1 MSSVRFWIKA
11 SAAIGLSL
19 PLFLSV
25 QAVSA
30 QALAAQNG
38 PVSHREAV
46 DDLSPAMAEQ
56 INQAAERVLAETG
69 TPSASVAIV
78 EDGKIV
84 YTHGYGMARLDPA
97 TASEPWM
104 RYSVGSISKQFTAA
118 AILLLAQQG
127 KLSLEDPVAKYFP
140 DLTDAKNITIR
151 MLLSHTSGYQDFWP
165 EDYVMPPMMKATDP
179 QHILNVWGKKPLD
192 FAPGTRWQYSNTNFV
207 IAGLIVEK
215 LSGEP
220 LFTFLQKNIF
230 TPLHMQDVWDSDQ
243 TPLSSADAAGYVRH
257 ALGPQ
262 RPAPPEG
269 AGWMLGAAELAMPA
283 YDLGQWDI
291 SLMNRSLLSAES
303 YRQFFAP
310 VMLKDGANSGYSLGL
325 FVGSEH
331 GHPYLEHSGEVSGFV
346 SENIVYPASH
356 AAIVVLTNEMAS
368 PAASAIARAIT
379 PLVLAERNP
388 AEAQALKVFLGLQQ
402 GKIDRASFTD
412 WCNAYFNAQTLA
424 DYQNSLAP
432 LGAPASVIQTDQSLR
447 GGMTFRS
454 FRVTFPDGKHKLD
467 ITTFTEPDGKLEQ
480 FLVLPVPQV
489 N

>member
-1 MSSVRFWIKA
+1 MYSMRFWIQA
-11 SAAIGLSL
+11 TAVIGLSL
-19 PLFLSV
+19 PLTLLGQST
-25 QAVSA
+25 SA
-30 QALAAQNG
+30 NPLD
-38 PVSHREAV
+38 VV
-46 DDLSPAMAEQ
+46 DQLSPVAAGQ
-56 INQAAERVLAETG
+56 INQAAERILAETG

-84 YTHGYGMARLDPA
+84 YTHGYGLARLNPPTPA
-97 TASEPWM
+97 EPSM
-104 RYSVGSISKQFTAA
+104 RYSIGSISKQFTAA
-118 AILLLAQQG
+118 AILLLEQQG
-127 KLSLEDPVAKYFP
+127 KLSLNDPVSKYFP
-140 DLTDAKNITIR
+140 DLTDARHITIR

-165 EDYVMPPMMKATDP
+165 EDYVMPPMEQPTTP
-179 QHILNVWGKKPLD
+179 QHILDVWGKKPLD
-192 FAPGTRWQYSNTNFV
+192 FTPGTRWQYSNTNFV

-215 LSGEP
+215 VSGEP
-220 LFTFLQKNIF
+220 LFTFLEKNIF
-230 TPLHMQDVWDSDQ
+230 TPLHMARVWDSDQ
-243 TPLSSADAAGYVRH
+243 TPLSPTDAAGYVRH

-291 SLMNRSLLSAES
+291 SLMDRSLLSAES

-310 VMLKDGANSGYSLGL
+310 VMLKDGTNSGYALGL

-346 SENIVYPASH
+346 SENIVFPKSH

-379 PLVLAERNP
+379 PFVLAKRNP
-388 AEAQALKVFLGLQQ
+388 AETQAMQVLLGLEQ
-402 GKIDRASFTD
+402 GKIDRAEFTA
-412 WCNAYFNAQTLA
+412 WCNAYFNPQTLA
-424 DYQNSLAP
+424 DYQTSLAP
-432 LGAPASVIQTDQSLR
+432 LGAPASIIQTDQSLR
-447 GGMTFRS
+447 GGMTFRA
-454 FRVTFPDGKHKLD
+454 FRVTFPNGKHNLN

-480 FLVLPVPQV
+480 FLVLPVPEI